1 MYLHKVGKI
10 NIIKRHI
17 KRQRLIPLDLNELRS
32 DGITQS
38 KVDRRTAAVNADL
51 IRKLT

>member
-1 MYLHKVGKI
+1 MYLHKE
-10 NIIKRHI
+10 
-17 KRQRLIPLDLNELRS
+17 LNELRS

-38 KVDRRTAAVNADL
+38 KLDRGIAAVSDDL